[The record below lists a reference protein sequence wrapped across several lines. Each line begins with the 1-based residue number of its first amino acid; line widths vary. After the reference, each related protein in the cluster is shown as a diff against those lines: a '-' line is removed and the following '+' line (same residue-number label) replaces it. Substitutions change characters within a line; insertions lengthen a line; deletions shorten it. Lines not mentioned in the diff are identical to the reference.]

1 MLVSTLQVTIEI
13 QLTWK
18 ACMDLLG
25 EMINSMITLER
36 NCF

>member
-1 MLVSTLQVTIEI
+1 MLVSTLQVAIEI

-18 ACMDLLG
+18 ACMNLLS
-25 EMINSMITLER
+25 EMINLMIKQER